1 MQGLST
7 KAANNLA
14 SDITDQLHIEESLFS
29 TEKITMKS
37 ILTHPK
43 LLKNF
48 MEAKLLADNE
58 LLLEIGIESSGD
70 SQRLTQNDFDS
81 IFQNI
86 RSVVEGFGAVATI
99 VNMASVLS
107 QTIET
112 RSVFVTGHVLIRK
125 QPKTIEEIDEVRV
138 CVAGNVDAGKV

>member
-7 KAANNLA
+7 NAANSLA
-14 SDITDQLHIEESLFS
+14 TDITDQLHIEESLVS
-29 TEKITMKS
+29 AEKITMKS
-37 ILTHPK
+37 ILTHPI

-48 MEAKLLADNE
+48 MEAKLLTDDE
-58 LLLEIGIESSGD
+58 LLLEIGIESNGD
-70 SQRLTQNDFDS
+70 SQRLTQNDFDN

-86 RSVVEGFGAVATI
+86 RSVVESFGAVATI
-99 VNMASVLS
+99 VNSAPILT
-107 QTIET
+107 QTSET
-112 RSVFVTGHVLIRK
+112 RTVFITGHVLIRK